1 MVSFRIKWKFDDRS
15 SRVVYCR
22 ANFGDMKIE
31 LWMDLERLVG
41 IVVDLT
47 DKLVYNNSLKW
58 PVPNENGNLTVRN
71 MISSR
76 RSCVH
81 VDSGCM

>member
-1 MVSFRIKWKFDDRS
+1 MIEV
-15 SRVVYCR
+15 VVYSR

-47 DKLVYNNSLKW
+47 DKLVYNNSL
-58 PVPNENGNLTVRN
+58 
-71 MISSR
+71 
-76 RSCVH
+76 
-81 VDSGCM
+81 